1 MAQENVEIVRRF
13 YAIGDRPIAE
23 LTDDFLRELVDPGV
37 EYDTI
42 PHGMLGGATYA
53 GLEGIRRFW
62 TDFLGAWDELTLGV
76 QEIREA
82 GDDLVIG
89 VVRARGRMRE
99 REIDE
104 VFSAVFT
111 LSSSRIVRV
120 QAFGGREAAFE
131 AAGLSE

>member
-1 MAQENVEIVRRF
+1 MPQENVEIVRRF

-23 LTDDFLRELVDPGV
+23 LTDDFLSELVDPEV

-42 PHGMLGGATYA
+42 PHGMLGGKTYA

-62 TDFLGAWDELTLGV
+62 TDFLGAWEELTLEV

-82 GDDLVIG
+82 GDDLVVG

-99 REIDE
+99 REIDQ
-104 VFSAVFT
+104 VFAAVFT
-111 LSSSRIVRV
+111 FRSARIVRV
-120 QAFGGREAAFE
+120 QAFGGREGAFE